1 MLKRTARLLALT
13 VLLLSAFPAAF
24 SVSAEEGAFTIGLSL
39 PSLDGSFFEG
49 LNNGAFNTA
58 YEEGADLIVV
68 VADNDVET
76 ELANVES
83 LIEQEVDVILLR
95 PVDPVLSVPALEAAN
110 EAKVPVILLGQ
121 LEVETAETGE
131 AAETLAIAS
140 LITGN
145 NLEGGKMAAAA
156 LCERVTSGVVLEL
169 VGLPDTLTYERNAGF
184 EAYMAENC
192 PDVSLV
198 PFETAELEGTDLT
211 DALVETF
218 HGQTFKGVFGYDS
231 VTTLAALEASIIAR
245 SRGVTF
251 IGFDA
256 TEESI
261 AAIQS
266 GRLRAI
272 ITPYGS
278 DLGEIGV
285 KTSLAL
291 LEGEDVQETVEVA
304 VAVLDN
310 TTMGAFRSFCRNPR
324 GCD

>member
-1 MLKRTARLLALT
+1 MLKRIARLLALT
-13 VLLLSAFPAAF
+13 VLLVSAFPAAI
-24 SVSAEEGAFTIGLSL
+24 SVSAEEEAFTIGLSL
-39 PSLDGSFFEG
+39 PSLDSSFFEG
-49 LNNGAFNTA
+49 LNNGAHNTA
-58 YEEGADLIVV
+58 YEVGADLVVV

-83 LIEQEVDVILLR
+83 LIEQEVDAILFR

-110 EAKVPVILLGQ
+110 EAEVPVILLGQ
-121 LEVETAETGE
+121 LKIETAE
-131 AAETLAIAS
+131 AAEATETPEIAS
-140 LITGN
+140 LIIGN
-145 NLEGGKMAAAA
+145 NLEGGEMAAAA
-156 LCERVTSGVVLEL
+156 LCERVESGAVLEL
-169 VGLPDTLTYERNAGF
+169 VGLPDTLTYDRNAGF

-211 DALVETF
+211 DALVAAFRE
-218 HGQTFKGVFGYDS
+218 QTFKGVFGYDS

-261 AAIQS
+261 AAVLS

-272 ITPYGS
+272 ITPYGA
-278 DLGEIGV
+278 DLAETGI
-285 KTSLAL
+285 KTSMAL
-291 LEGEDVQETVEVA
+291 LEGEDVEPLVEVA
-304 VAVLDN
+304 VAVFDN
-310 TTMGAFRSFCRNPR
+310 SSITALRARCMWRCG
-324 GCD
+324 D